1 MTKKELLER
10 VAVKLT
16 SSKFWTFLAVFVV
29 SVMAFLGADGNSQTQ
44 ITAIIIAFGDMVVYV
59 FGNVAQKAVLSD
71 TAYDDESEVVDDENN
86 Q

>member
-71 TAYDDESEVVDDENN
+71 TAYDDESEVVDDESN
-86 Q
+86 